1 MKLYDGGRASNPRRV
16 TIFLKEKGLTVPT
29 VPVDM
34 AALGHRAPEV
44 TRLNPFQRLP
54 VLELDD
60 GTVITESVAICR
72 YLEELHPDPP
82 LFGHDALEKALV
94 EMWNRRVELIYFAA
108 VAAAFRHL
116 HSAMAGWEVPQVPE
130 WGQVNKPKALD
141 FLVFLD
147 GELANRCCIRGRA
160 LLDRR
165 YYHAGCLRSDEAGAD
180 HLPTGAYPCL
190 ALVSRNVIPPK
201 CGNCRGMIAVAD
213 SGALADLRRAVA
225 ACRICRDHPLRGPE
239 DRLPHEP
246 RPVAVISTSARIL
259 IAGQAPGSGA

>member
-34 AALGHRAPEV
+34 AALGHRAPDV

-54 VLELDD
+54 VLALDD

-116 HSAMAGWEVPQVPE
+116 HPAMAGWEVPQVPE

-147 GELANRCCIRGRA
+147 GELANRCCI
-160 LLDRR
+160 
-165 YYHAGCLRSDEAGAD
+165 AGERFSIAD
-180 HLPTGAYPCL
+180 ITM
-190 ALVSRNVIPPK
+190 LV
-201 CGNCRGMIAVAD
+201 AF
-213 SGALADLRRAVA
+213 DLMK
-225 ACRICRDHPLRGPE
+225 P
-239 DRLPHEP
+239 
-246 RPVAVISTSARIL
+246 ARITCPPEL
-259 IAGQAPGSGA
+259 THVWRWYRETSSRPSAAIVGA